1 MPGLESLNFIQL
13 GKCVRDDIEISEEEN
28 EIIGFW
34 EWLNK

>member
-13 GKCVRDDIEISEEEN
+13 GKYVRDGIEISEEEN